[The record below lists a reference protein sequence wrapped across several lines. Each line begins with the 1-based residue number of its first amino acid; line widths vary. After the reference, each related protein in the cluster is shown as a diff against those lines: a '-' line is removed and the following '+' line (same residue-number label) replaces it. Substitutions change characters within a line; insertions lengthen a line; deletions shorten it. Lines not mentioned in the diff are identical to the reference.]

1 MTFYRLFVA
10 SLFLICF
17 CKKGFLKGIFA
28 NNKKLLFGV
37 AIFGNVL
44 PFNLISLSEIYVESI
59 VAASL
64 IGTMPLF
71 TYIIAYFVSKN
82 KSLDFISIIGLLFGF
97 VGMLI
102 FINPFGISL
111 ESVAFNFSLL
121 LKLSAFFLR
130 TISKFCK
137 ENTRQLSN

>member
-82 KSLDFISIIGLLFGF
+82 KNLDFISIIGLLFGF
-97 VGMLI
+97 IGMLI

-111 ESVAFNFSLL
+111 ESVAFNFSL
-121 LKLSAFFLR
+121 
-130 TISKFCK
+130 
-137 ENTRQLSN
+137 

>member
-1 MTFYRLFVA
+1 M
-10 SLFLICF
+10 FLICF

-71 TYIIAYFVSKN
+71 TYIIAYFILIHSN
-82 KSLDFISIIGLLFGF
+82 
-97 VGMLI
+97 LI
-102 FINPFGISL
+102 FIFH
-111 ESVAFNFSLL
+111 
-121 LKLSAFFLR
+121 
-130 TISKFCK
+130 C
-137 ENTRQLSN
+137 